1 MIIPNSTIN
10 KSSRIVVKNLPKY
23 ITSERLKKHFG
34 TKGVITDIKLV
45 KTKDGVS
52 RRFAYI
58 GYKTDQQG
66 LDAVAYFNKSFI
78 DTCQIE
84 VQVAKSIGD
93 ETIERPWSKYST
105 GSSAYQR
112 TLKPDEPEKEQ
123 ANEKKLNPKQLK
135 FLADIEEDDG
145 LKEFL
150 EVMRPRKAAQ
160 NRAWGNDDV
169 VAAHANKHDTIT
181 PLLPQGED
189 DLYEDLPKGLSDD
202 EDEPLGETQESNVA
216 FDSTVSDLD
225 YLRMKMKGPSAEESA
240 EINSDRDSTKQEAV
254 KIHPGRLAILEEV
267 GAVDTSAVINKYEA
281 PKVVEVNH
289 QQPEE
294 VVAEPQFDEEPS
306 PDLIAETG
314 RVMVRNLAYSC
325 TYEDLEEHFKKF
337 GPITEIH
344 LPIDKITKESKG
356 YAFIMYMLPENAFAA
371 FTKLD
376 KSIFQGRI
384 LEIVAAREK
393 PKTEEELP
401 TGPQSFKTKRD
412 AEKKASSSND
422 FNWNSLFM
430 NSDAVA
436 EAMARKLGVKK
447 SEILDAETDN
457 MAVRLALAETNII
470 NETKDYL
477 KEEGVSL
484 DAFTSRKQRS
494 NTVILVKNI
503 PSSTEEEEIRE
514 LFGKFGTLGRVLLP
528 PARTL
533 AVVEYLERNEAKV
546 AFRKLAYSKF
556 KNLPLYLEYA
566 PVGTFVKDFDAAED
580 AKQRKIKEKKNLV
593 KIEETAELEDAPP
606 AATVFVKNL
615 NFKTTDAGL
624 KAAFEVMNGLRSAR
638 VSTKTNPKQ
647 PSIKLSMGFGFL
659 EFNTKEDAME
669 CIKTMQKFNLDGHE
683 LQLKFSNAVGKASTN
698 RKRNSVNAEER
709 EPSTKLL
716 IRNLPFEATKKDL
729 KQLFSSCG
737 TLKTVRIPRK
747 FDGQHRGFGF
757 VEYLTAQE
765 AKTAYDSLG
774 ATHLY
779 GRHLVIEWAKDEEN
793 VEEMRQ
799 KTAKSFVKAG
809 NKKRRV
815 EMEDEMD
822 ESYD

>member
-1 MIIPNSTIN
+1 M
-10 KSSRIVVKNLPKY
+10 KKN
-23 ITSERLKKHFG
+23 
-34 TKGVITDIKLV
+34 
-45 KTKDGVS
+45 
-52 RRFAYI
+52 
-58 GYKTDQQG
+58 
-66 LDAVAYFNKSFI
+66 
-78 DTCQIE
+78 
-84 VQVAKSIGD
+84 
-93 ETIERPWSKYST
+93 
-105 GSSAYQR
+105 
-112 TLKPDEPEKEQ
+112 EPEKAEET
-123 ANEKKLNPKQLK
+123 EKKLNPKQLK

-181 PLLPQGED
+181 PLLPKDED
-189 DLYEDLPKGLSDD
+189 EDLYQDLPKGLSDEE
-202 EDEPLGETQESNVA
+202 EDAIEDKPENDAKIA
-216 FDSTVSDLD
+216 FDSSLSDLD
-225 YLRMKMKGPSAEESA
+225 YLRMKMKGAKQEVAEEETPA
-240 EINSDRDSTKQEAV
+240 KQETV
-254 KIHPGRLAILEEV
+254 KIHPGRLAILQEV
-267 GAVDTSAVINKYEA
+267 GAVDKSEVVNTYEA
-281 PKVVEVNH
+281 PKVVESTVE
-289 QQPEE
+289 PAEE
-294 VVAEPQFDEEPS
+294 VVAEQHFEEEPS
-306 PDLIAETG
+306 PDLIADTG
-314 RVMVRNLAYSC
+314 RIMVRNLAYSC
-325 TYEDLEEHFKKF
+325 TYEDLEEHFKEF
-337 GPITEIH
+337 GPIAEIH

-356 YAFIMYMLPENAFAA
+356 YAFIMYVLPENAFAA

-393 PKTEEELP
+393 PKTEEDLP
-401 TGPQSFKTKRD
+401 TGPQTFKAKRE
-412 AEKKASSSND
+412 AEKKAASSND

-447 SEILDAETDN
+447 SEILDAESDN

-470 NETKDYL
+470 NETKEYL

-494 NTVILVKNI
+494 NTIILVKNI
-503 PSSTEEEEIRE
+503 PSSTEEEELRE

-533 AVVEYLERNEAKV
+533 AVVEFLERNEAKV

-566 PVGTFVKDFDAAED
+566 PVGTFVKEYDPEED
-580 AKQRKIKEKKNLV
+580 AKQRKIKEKKNLI
-593 KIEETAELEDAPP
+593 KIEETEEAEELPP

-615 NFKTTDAGL
+615 NFKTTDSGL

-638 VSTKTNPKQ
+638 VSTKVNPKQ
-647 PSIKLSMGFGFL
+647 PGVKQSMGFGFL

-669 CIKTMQKFNLDGHE
+669 CIKTMQ
-683 LQLKFSNAVGKASTN
+683 FSNATGKVSTS
-698 RKRNSVNAEER
+698 RKRNSQNAEER

-716 IRNLPFEATKKDL
+716 VRNLPFEATKKDL

-757 VEYLTAQE
+757 VEFLTAQE
-765 AKTAYDSLG
+765 AKTAYDTLG

-793 VEEMRQ
+793 VDEMRQ
-799 KTAKSFVKAG
+799 KTAKAFVKDG

-815 EMEDEMD
+815 EMEGEMD

>member
-1 MIIPNSTIN
+1 MAV
-10 KSSRIVVKNLPKY
+10 SSRIVVKNLPKY

-34 TKGVITDIKLV
+34 AKGTITDIKLV

-66 LDAVAYFNKSFI
+66 LDAVEYFNKSFI

-93 ETIERPWSKYST
+93 ETIDRPWSKYST
-105 GSSAYQR
+105 GSSAFQK
-112 TLKPDEPEKEQ
+112 TLNKNEPAKVED
-123 ANEKKLNPKQLK
+123 AEKKLNPKQLK

-181 PLLPQGED
+181 PLLPKDKDD
-189 DLYEDLPKGLSDD
+189 DLYEELPKGLSDD
-202 EDEPLGETQESNVA
+202 DEELDETPNEDTKVA
-216 FDSTVSDLD
+216 FDSSLSDMD
-225 YLRMKMKGPSAEESA
+225 YLRMKMKGSKPEKSEEQTAEKPE
-240 EINSDRDSTKQEAV
+240 TV
-254 KIHPGRLAILEEV
+254 KIHPGRLALLQEV
-267 GAVDTSAVINKYEA
+267 GAVDTSEVVNRYEA
-281 PKVVEVNH
+281 PKEIQELVP
-289 QQPEE
+289 QTEE
-294 VVAEPQFDEEPS
+294 VVAEQYFEEEPS
-306 PDLIAETG
+306 PDLIADTG
-314 RVMVRNLAYSC
+314 RIMVRNLAYSC

-337 GPITEIH
+337 GPIAEIH

-356 YAFIMYMLPENAFAA
+356 YAFIMYVLPENAFAA
-371 FTKLD
+371 FSKLD

-393 PKTEEELP
+393 PKTEEEVP
-401 TGPQSFKTKRD
+401 TGPQSFKSKRE
-412 AEKKASSSND
+412 AEKKAASSND

-447 SEILDAETDN
+447 SEILDAESDN

-470 NETKDYL
+470 NETKEYL
-477 KEEGVSL
+477 REEGVSL
-484 DAFTSRKQRS
+484 DAFTSKKQRS
-494 NTVILVKNI
+494 NTIILVKNI
-503 PSSTEEEEIRE
+503 PSSTEEEELRE

-533 AVVEYLERNEAKV
+533 AVVEFLERNEAKV

-566 PVGTFVKDFDAAED
+566 PVGTFVKEYDAEED
-580 AKQRKIKEKKNLV
+580 AKQRKIKANKNLV
-593 KIEETAELEDAPP
+593 KIDEKEEPEDVAP

-615 NFKTTDAGL
+615 NFKTTDSGL

-638 VSTKTNPKQ
+638 VSTKINPKQ
-647 PSIKLSMGFGFL
+647 PGIKQSMGFGFL
-659 EFNTKEDAME
+659 EFNTKEEAME

-698 RKRNSVNAEER
+698 RKRNATNAEER

-716 IRNLPFEATKKDL
+716 VRNLPFEATKKDL

-757 VEYLTAQE
+757 IEFLTAQE
-765 AKTAYDSLG
+765 AKTAYDTLG

-793 VEEMRQ
+793 VDEMRQ
-799 KTAKSFVKAG
+799 KTAKAFVKDG

-815 EMEDEMD
+815 EMEGEME

>member
-1 MIIPNSTIN
+1 MAM
-10 KSSRIVVKNLPKY
+10 SSRIVVKNLPKY

-34 TKGVITDIKLV
+34 AKGTITDIKLV

-66 LDAVAYFNKSFI
+66 LDAVEYFNKSFI

-105 GSSAYQR
+105 GSSAFQR
-112 TLKPDEPEKEQ
+112 TVKKNEPEKAEET
-123 ANEKKLNPKQLK
+123 EKKLNPKQLK

-181 PLLPQGED
+181 PLLPKDED
-189 DLYEDLPKGLSDD
+189 EDLYQDLPKGLSDD
-202 EDEPLGETQESNVA
+202 EEDAIEDKPENDAKIA
-216 FDSTVSDLD
+216 FDSSLSDLD
-225 YLRMKMKGPSAEESA
+225 YLRMKMKGAKQEVAEETPA
-240 EINSDRDSTKQEAV
+240 KQETV
-254 KIHPGRLAILEEV
+254 KIHPGRLAILQEV
-267 GAVDTSAVINKYEA
+267 GAVDKSEVVNTYEA
-281 PKVVEVNH
+281 PKVVESTVE
-289 QQPEE
+289 PAEE
-294 VVAEPQFDEEPS
+294 VVAEQHFEEEPS
-306 PDLIAETG
+306 PDLIADTG
-314 RVMVRNLAYSC
+314 RIMVRNLAYSC

-337 GPITEIH
+337 GPIAEIH

-356 YAFIMYMLPENAFAA
+356 YAFIMYVLPENAFAA

-393 PKTEEELP
+393 PKTEEDLP
-401 TGPQSFKTKRD
+401 TGPQTFKAKRE
-412 AEKKASSSND
+412 AEKKATSSND

-447 SEILDAETDN
+447 SEILDAESDN

-470 NETKDYL
+470 NETKEYL

-494 NTVILVKNI
+494 NTIILVKNI
-503 PSSTEEEEIRE
+503 PSSTEEEELRE

-533 AVVEYLERNEAKV
+533 AVVEFLERNEAKV

-566 PVGTFVKDFDAAED
+566 PVGTFIKEYDPEED
-580 AKQRKIKEKKNLV
+580 AKQRKIKEKKNLI
-593 KIEETAELEDAPP
+593 KIEEKEEAEELPP

-615 NFKTTDAGL
+615 NFKTTDSGL

-638 VSTKTNPKQ
+638 VSTKVNPKQ
-647 PSIKLSMGFGFL
+647 PGVKQSMGFGFL

-683 LQLKFSNAVGKASTN
+683 LQLKFSNATGKVSTS
-698 RKRNSVNAEER
+698 RKRNSQNAEER

-716 IRNLPFEATKKDL
+716 VRNLPFEATKKDL

-757 VEYLTAQE
+757 VEFLTAQE
-765 AKTAYDSLG
+765 AKTAYDTLG

-793 VEEMRQ
+793 VDEMRQ
-799 KTAKSFVKAG
+799 KTAKAFVKDG

-815 EMEDEMD
+815 EMEGEMD